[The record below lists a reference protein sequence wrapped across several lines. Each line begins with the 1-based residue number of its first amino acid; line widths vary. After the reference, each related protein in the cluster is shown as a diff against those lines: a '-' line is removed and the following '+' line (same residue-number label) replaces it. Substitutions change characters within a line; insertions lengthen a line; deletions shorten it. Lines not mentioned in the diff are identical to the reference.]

1 MEWERKTARG
11 LGKGRLGAR
20 WRHGGAPLPVP
31 DYLPG
36 VATPTSS
43 HPLDPAIRAVGRAL
57 PPNYADQETLTAA
70 LRAHWARQHH
80 NPDRLDELHR
90 AVKVRGRHLALPLA
104 EYPALD
110 TFKKSNDAWIRVAL
124 DVGAEAVTRALD
136 GAGLRP
142 TDVDQL
148 VFVTVTGLATP
159 SIDARLVNRLGMRRD
174 LKRVPIFGLG
184 CVAGA
189 SGLARVSDL
198 LRGAPGEVGV
208 LLSVELCSLTLQRE
222 DLSVANAVAS
232 GIFGD
237 GAAAVV
243 LGGAGRGGGPG
254 TPGPRVVA
262 TRAAFYPD
270 TEWVMGWDFV
280 DTGFQ
285 VVLSAQVPQI
295 TRDNIGRDVDA
306 FLASRGLRRSDVRH
320 WIAHTGGP
328 KVLEAFQSALELPA
342 GALDLSWRSLEE
354 VGNLSSASVL
364 FVLGDL
370 LDSGVTRSGDL
381 GLLVAMGPGFCAEM
395 VLLQW

>member
-1 MEWERKTARG
+1 MS
-11 LGKGRLGAR
+11 
-20 WRHGGAPLPVP
+20 APSS
-31 DYLPG
+31 
-36 VATPTSS
+36 TSPAPS
-43 HPLDPAIRAVGRAL
+43 PAILAVGRAL
-57 PPNYADQETLTAA
+57 PPNHVDQETLTAA

-80 NPDRLDELHR
+80 NADRLDDLHR
-90 AVKVRGRHLALPLA
+90 AVKVRGRHLALPLV
-104 EYPALD
+104 EYPPLD
-110 TFKKSNDAWIRVAL
+110 TFKKSNDAWIRVAEEL
-124 DVGAEAVTRALD
+124 GAEAVSRALD

-142 TDVDQL
+142 ADVDQL

-159 SIDARLVNRLGMRRD
+159 SIDAKLVNRLGLRRD

-189 SGLARVSDL
+189 SGLARLSDL
-198 LRGAPGEVGV
+198 LAGSPEGVGV

-243 LGGAGRGGGPG
+243 LAGGARVVNGGPV
-254 TPGPRVVA
+254 PRVVA

-270 TEWVMGWDFV
+270 TEWVMGWDFR

-285 VVLSAQVPQI
+285 VVLSAEVPRI
-295 TRDNIGRDVDA
+295 TRENIGRDVDG
-306 FLASRGLRRSDVRH
+306 FLASQGLRRDDVRH

-328 KVLEAFQSALELPA
+328 KVLEAFQSALGLPE
-342 GALDLSWRSLEE
+342 GALRRSWSSLEE

-370 LDSGVTRSGDL
+370 VASGAPRAGDR
-381 GLLVAMGPGFCAEM
+381 GLLVAMGPGFCAEL
-395 VLLQW
+395 VLLEW

>member
-1 MEWERKTARG
+1 MA
-11 LGKGRLGAR
+11 
-20 WRHGGAPLPVP
+20 APAL
-31 DYLPG
+31 
-36 VATPTSS
+36 
-43 HPLDPAIRAVGRAL
+43 HPSQAPAILSVGRAL
-57 PPNYADQETLTAA
+57 PGNYADQETLTAA
-70 LRAHWARQHH
+70 LRAHWARQHY
-80 NPDRLDELHR
+80 NADRLDELHR

-104 EYPALD
+104 EYPGLD
-110 TFKKSNDAWIRVAL
+110 TFKKSNDAWIRVAEEL
-124 DVGAEAVTRALD
+124 GAEAITRALD
-136 GAGLRP
+136 LAGLRP
-142 TDVDQL
+142 ADVAQL

-159 SIDARLVNRLGMRRD
+159 SIDAKLVNRLGLRRD
-174 LKRVPIFGLG
+174 VKRVPIFGLG
-184 CVAGA
+184 CGAGA
-189 SGLARVSDL
+189 AGLARLSDL
-198 LRGAPGEVGV
+198 LRGFPDEVGV

-243 LGGAGRGGGPG
+243 VAGSSRSVNVAPV
-254 TPGPRVVA
+254 PRVVA

-270 TEWVMGWDFV
+270 TEWVMGWDFR
-280 DTGFQ
+280 DSGFQ

-295 TRDNIGRDVDA
+295 TRDHIGRDVDD
-306 FLASRGLRRSDVRH
+306 FLASQGLGRKDVRH

-328 KVLEAFQSALELPA
+328 RVLEAFQSALSLPD
-342 GALDLSWRSLEE
+342 GALARSWRSLEE

-370 LDSGVTRSGDL
+370 IDSGDPRPGDR

>member
-1 MEWERKTARG
+1 
-11 LGKGRLGAR
+11 
-20 WRHGGAPLPVP
+20 
-31 DYLPG
+31 
-36 VATPTSS
+36 VA
-43 HPLDPAIRAVGRAL
+43 
-57 PPNYADQETLTAA
+57 
-70 LRAHWARQHH
+70 
-80 NPDRLDELHR
+80 RLDDLHR

-104 EYPALD
+104 EYPLLD
-110 TFKKSNDAWIRVAL
+110 TFKKSNDAWIRVAVEL
-124 DVGAEAVTRALD
+124 GAEAVTRALD
-136 GAGLRP
+136 AAGLRP
-142 TDVDQL
+142 DEVDQL

-159 SIDARLVNRLGMRRD
+159 SIDARLVNRLGLRRD
-174 LKRVPIFGLG
+174 VKRVPIFGLG

-189 SGLARVSDL
+189 AGLARISDL
-198 LRGAPGEVGV
+198 LRGFPGDVGV

-243 LGGAGRGGGPG
+243 VAGGSRPGKGGLA
-254 TPGPRVVA
+254 PRVVA
-262 TRAAFYPD
+262 TRAAFFPD
-270 TEWVMGWDFV
+270 TEWVMGWDFR

-285 VVLSAQVPQI
+285 VVLSAEVPRI
-295 TRDNIGRDVDA
+295 TRENVGRDVDD
-306 FLASRGLRRSDVRH
+306 FLGSQGLGRRDVKH

-328 KVLEAFQSALELPA
+328 KVLEAFQSALDLPE
-342 GALDLSWRSLEE
+342 GALARSWKSLEE

-370 LDSGVTRSGDL
+370 LDSGEPRPGDR

>member
-1 MEWERKTARG
+1 MA
-11 LGKGRLGAR
+11 
-20 WRHGGAPLPVP
+20 VP
-31 DYLPG
+31 SSRN
-36 VATPTSS
+36 ATPS
-43 HPLDPAIRAVGRAL
+43 PAILSVGRAL
-57 PPNYADQETLTAA
+57 PGNHADQETLTAA
-70 LRAHWARQHH
+70 LRAHWARQHF
-80 NPDRLDELHR
+80 NADRLEELHR
-90 AVKVRGRHLALPLA
+90 AVKVKGRHLALPLA
-104 EYPALD
+104 DYPPLD
-110 TFKKSNDAWIRVAL
+110 TFKKSNDAWIRVAEEL
-124 DVGAEAVTRALD
+124 GAEAVSRALD

-142 TDVDQL
+142 ADVDQL

-159 SIDARLVNRLGMRRD
+159 SIDAKLVNRLGLRRD
-174 LKRVPIFGLG
+174 VKRVPVFGLG

-189 SGLARVSDL
+189 SGLARLSDL
-198 LRGAPGEVGV
+198 LRGFPGDVGV

-243 LGGAGRGGGPG
+243 LAGGSRKVNEAPA
-254 TPGPRVVA
+254 PRVVA

-270 TEWVMGWDFV
+270 TEWVMGWDFR

-285 VVLSAQVPQI
+285 VVLSAEVPRI
-295 TRDNIGRDVDA
+295 TRENIGQDVDG
-306 FLASRGLRRSDVRH
+306 FLASQGLRRDDVRH

-328 KVLEAFQSALELPA
+328 KVLEAFQSALGLPD
-342 GALDLSWRSLEE
+342 GALRRSWRSLEE

-370 LDSGVTRSGDL
+370 VDSGEPRPGDR
-381 GLLVAMGPGFCAEM
+381 GLVVAMGPGFCAEM